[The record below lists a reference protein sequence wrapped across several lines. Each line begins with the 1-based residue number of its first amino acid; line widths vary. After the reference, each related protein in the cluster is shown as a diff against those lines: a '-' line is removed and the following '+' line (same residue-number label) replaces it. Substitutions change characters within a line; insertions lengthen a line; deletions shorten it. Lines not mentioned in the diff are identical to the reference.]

1 MDGPETN
8 ILDRITDGY
17 SLPTLS
23 PIAMRLVRLASEE
36 NISVTDLSGV
46 IEKDAALTI
55 RLLRLA
61 NSAFFRTGGPITTIN
76 QAIQIVGFNRLRVM
90 ALSLSLK
97 DTFPMRRVGPLD
109 YEMFWKSSLY
119 QALLAKA
126 LAQRLRTCK
135 PDEAFVAGLVLEIG
149 FLIFLDIFIKGKVD
163 VEAESIRL
171 HPLKSLLQWEEE
183 HYGVTHRQVGE
194 AALKYWNFP
203 HDIISCQRFYYVRS
217 DTLDVPELA
226 FVCDMAR
233 EFSQL
238 ICEKSTDWQSSFS
251 VADGT
256 YHLDRDILIDILVST
271 FDEVQEIAESLTVE
285 MDRQHD
291 ILELVEKANKALS
304 ALSEKM
310 IQINEADS
318 RFALPTFAGL
328 NTQDSAAKKALQAV
342 AHEIRNPLVT
352 IGGFARKLERTLNP
366 ASNEW
371 QYVRIIV
378 EESARL
384 ESALDDLAHRDLA

>member
-1 MDGPETN
+1 MKEPGKS
-8 ILDRITDGY
+8 IIDRVSTGY
-17 SLPTLS
+17 ALPVLS
-23 PIAMRLVRLASEE
+23 PVAMRLVKLASEE
-36 NISVTDLSGV
+36 NSSISDLSEV
-46 IEKDAALTI
+46 IEKDASLTV

-76 QAIQIVGFNRLRVM
+76 QAIQMVGFNRLRVM
-90 ALSLSLK
+90 ALSLSMK
-97 DTFPMRRVGPLD
+97 DTFPMSRVGPLD
-109 YEMFWKSSLY
+109 YELFWRSSLY

-135 PDEAFVAGLVLEIG
+135 PDVAFVAGLVLEIG
-149 FLIFLDIFIKGKVD
+149 LLIFFDLFIKGKAE
-163 VEAESIRL
+163 VESLKL
-171 HPLKSLLQWEEE
+171 HPLKTILQWEEE

-203 HDIISCQRFYYVRS
+203 PEIVDAQRFYYVAA
-217 DTLDVPELA
+217 DTPNVPEFAL
-226 FVCDMAR
+226 VCDMAR
-233 EFSQL
+233 EFSEL
-238 ICEKSTDWQSSFS
+238 ICEKSMDWQSS
-251 VADGT
+251 ALRAEET
-256 YHLDRDILIDILVST
+256 YHLDRDILADILVAT
-271 FDEVQEIAESLTVE
+271 FDEVQEIAESLKVE
-285 MDRQHD
+285 IDRRHD

-310 IQINEADS
+310 IRINEADS

-328 NTQDSAAKKALQAV
+328 NTQDSSARQALQAV

-366 ASNEW
+366 ASEEW

-378 EESARL
+378 EESTRL
-384 ESALDDLAHRDLA
+384 ESALDDLVHRDME

>member
-1 MDGPETN
+1 MEGAASK
-8 ILDRITDGY
+8 ILDRIAGGY
-17 SLPTLS
+17 SLPSLS
-23 PIAMRLVRLASEE
+23 PVAMRLVKLASEE
-36 NISVTDLSGV
+36 NISVNELAAV
-46 IEKDAALTI
+46 IEKDPSLTV

-61 NSAFFRTGGPITTIN
+61 NSAFFRTGGPITTIS
-76 QAIQIVGFNRLRVM
+76 QAIQMVGFNRLRIM

-109 YEMFWKSSLY
+109 YEMFWRSSLY

-149 FLIFLDIFIKGKVD
+149 LLIFFDIFIKGKG
-163 VEAESIRL
+163 EAENIQM
-171 HPLKSLLQWEEE
+171 HPIKTLLQWERE
-183 HYGVTHRQVGE
+183 HYGVDHRRVGE

-203 HDIISCQRFYYVRS
+203 REIVDCQRFHYVVPETP
-217 DTLDVPELA
+217 DIPELA
-226 FVCDMAR
+226 LVCDMAR
-233 EFSQL
+233 EFSEL
-238 ICEKSTDWQSSFS
+238 ICEKSMDWQSAFGM
-251 VADGT
+251 AEGT
-256 YHLDRDILIDILVST
+256 YHLDRDILADILVSA
-271 FDEVQEIAESLTVE
+271 FDEVQEIAESLKVE

-291 ILELVEKANKALS
+291 ILELVEKANRALS
-304 ALSEKM
+304 ALSEKI
-310 IQINEADS
+310 IQVNEADS
-318 RFALPTFAGL
+318 RFVLPTFAGL
-328 NTQDSAAKKALQAV
+328 SSQDSAARKALQAV

-384 ESALDDLAHRDLA
+384 ESALDELAHRDLE

>member
-1 MDGPETN
+1 MEDPETK
-8 ILDRITDGY
+8 ILEKIADGY
-17 SLPTLS
+17 SLPALS
-23 PIAMRLVRLASEE
+23 PVAMRLVKLASDE
-36 NISVTDLSGV
+36 NISVTDLSEV
-46 IEKDAALTI
+46 IEKDASLTI

-61 NSAFFRTGGPITTIN
+61 NSAFFHTGGPTTTIK
-76 QAIQIVGFNRLRVM
+76 QAIQMVGFNRLRVM

-97 DTFPMRRVGPLD
+97 DTFPMRRVGPLE

-126 LAQRLRTCK
+126 LAQRLGTCK

-149 FLIFLDIFIKGKVD
+149 LLIFFDIFIKGKV
-163 VEAESIRL
+163 EIESIQM
-171 HPLKSLLQWEEE
+171 HPLKTLIQWERE
-183 HYGVTHRQVGE
+183 HYGVTHRQIGY

-203 HDIISCQRFYYVRS
+203 REIIDCQRFYYVG
-217 DTLDVPELA
+217 PETPNIPNLA
-226 FVCDMAR
+226 LFCDMAR
-233 EFSQL
+233 EFSEL
-238 ICEKSTDWQSSFS
+238 ICYKSMDWQSAVSM
-251 VADGT
+251 AEGT
-256 YHLDRDILIDILVST
+256 YNLDREILADILVSA
-271 FDEVQEIAESLTVE
+271 FDEVQEISESLKVE
-285 MDRQHD
+285 MNRQQD

-304 ALSEKM
+304 ALSEKI

-318 RFALPTFAGL
+318 RFVLPTFAGL
-328 NTQDSAAKKALQAV
+328 GAQDSAARKALQAV

-378 EESARL
+378 EESTRL
-384 ESALDDLAHRDLA
+384 ESALDDLAHRDLD